1 LSFLCCFC
9 YYYDLVSVSVTPF
22 MCLCMFSMSFCLH
35 WFSCFILFF
44 SFFYVFMNLNVWS
57 WFKIAVRSIKDF
69 EVSIIVL
76 ESQFQLRWY
85 KVPECSCNCDHNLK
99 PWIWSLTSDNNGIS
113 EEKFFVLF
121 CVVWLERESME
132 EAMLS
137 NQTSWNILSC
147 FYLFLI
153 FFCFLFAVMSY
164 KVWFISLLL
173 FVFFSVSSYRI
184 FCYFFFF
191 VIGFT

>member
-1 LSFLCCFC
+1 MLFL
-9 YYYDLVSVSVTPF
+9 L
-22 MCLCMFSMSFCLH
+22 LL
-35 WFSCFILFF
+35 WFSFSFSHTLYVFVYVLNEFLSSLIFLFHIVFF

-137 NQTSWNILSC
+137 NQTRWNIFSC

-153 FFCFLFAVMSY
+153 FF
-164 KVWFISLLL
+164 
-173 FVFFSVSSYRI
+173 
-184 FCYFFFF
+184 FFF
-191 VIGFT
+191 VCCDEL